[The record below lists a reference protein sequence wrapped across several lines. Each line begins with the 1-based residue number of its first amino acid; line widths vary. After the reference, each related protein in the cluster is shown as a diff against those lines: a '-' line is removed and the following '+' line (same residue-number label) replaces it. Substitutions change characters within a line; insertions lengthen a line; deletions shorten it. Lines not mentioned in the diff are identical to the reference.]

1 MLRSVNFI
9 WIFLFIIAMYCLQ
22 GCKSKYVAPEKEIVK
37 IPEEMDDQITD
48 NIKALLQSAK
58 DNNGKIS
65 DSIKL
70 SLLGVVGSYYD
81 QNDYHNIWSRKEK
94 WLPLADS
101 MFGFIETS
109 KYYGLFPADY
119 HYRDLAALREKLIID
134 SLAKT
139 DAIVWTKADLMLSDA
154 FMKIAKDIKE
164 GRLVPDSVSIISKQ
178 KYIDSFFIENLSQAR
193 KNHSITSLFDSIEP
207 SNTDYLSLRSML
219 KPFVDSMNNTVYL
232 YIVYPQ
238 KDSLSLVKDL
248 QKRLV
253 QAGIAD
259 SGILD
264 TSIPDSVELSKE
276 IKKYQSAHKIAKD
289 GKISSKLIKILNNT
303 DVEKFRRIAVTL
315 DRYKLLPAKLP
326 EKYLWVNLPG
336 FYLKLWDQD
345 TLVLES
351 KVIVGKPETRTPVL
365 SSRITDMVTYPQ
377 WTIPESIIKKDIL
390 PGLKKDAGYLEKKGF
405 NLVDSK
411 GEIVDPYSVKWAKY
425 SKGIPWK
432 VMQGS
437 GDDNALGVFKF
448 NFDNPYSVY
457 LHDTNQR
464 YLFKNSMRALSHG
477 CVRVQNWEE
486 LAFYIARND
495 SLNQT
500 GNRLAY
506 NVDSIKTWLANKD
519 RKRII
524 VKNKLP
530 LFIEYFTCEV
540 KNDKLI
546 FYDDIYNDDRMLAEK
561 YFGNK

>member
-9 WIFLFIIAMYCLQ
+9 CIFLFIIAVYCLQ
-22 GCKSKYVAPEKEIVK
+22 GCKSKYVPPEKEIVK

-58 DNNGKIS
+58 DNNGKIN

-101 MFGFIETS
+101 MFSFIETS

-193 KNHSITSLFDSIEP
+193 KNHSITNLFDSIQP
-207 SNTDYLSLRSML
+207 SHTDYLSLRSML

-253 QAGIAD
+253 QAGITESD
-259 SGILD
+259 TLD

-289 GKISSKLIKILNNT
+289 GKISPKLIKILNNT
-303 DVEKFRRIAVTL
+303 DVEKFKRIAVTL

-326 EKYLWVNLPG
+326 EKYIWVNLPG

-411 GEIVDPYSVKWAKY
+411 GEIVDPYSVKWSKY

-464 YLFKNSMRALSHG
+464 YLFKNSSRALSHG

-500 GNRLAY
+500 GNKLAY